1 MRRLLRSFS
10 SSPQKWPIP
19 GVKHIILVASGKG
32 GVGKSTA
39 AVNLAVS
46 LTHVNQN
53 LSVGLLDADV
63 YGPSVPKMM
72 NLTQQPEV
80 SKQNKMI
87 PLINYGIKCMSMGFL
102 VEETSAVIWRGL
114 MRLLLLVYP
123 LYCCVIKVMSAV
135 QKLLRQVD
143 WGLLDVLVVD
153 MPPGTGDTQLTISQ
167 QIAVSGAVLVTTPQD
182 IALLDARRGA
192 EMFKA
197 VNIPNMSSF
206 VCPNCGHSHS
216 IFGSKGAQK
225 LSAELDVDILGDVPL
240 DIEIRESCDKGKPAV
255 LLSSVIATVY
265 TEISKQVLKKISC
278 TEED

>member
-114 MRLLLLVYP
+114 M
-123 LYCCVIKVMSAV
+123 VMSAV

-197 VNIPNMSSF
+197 VNIPVLGIIQNMSSF